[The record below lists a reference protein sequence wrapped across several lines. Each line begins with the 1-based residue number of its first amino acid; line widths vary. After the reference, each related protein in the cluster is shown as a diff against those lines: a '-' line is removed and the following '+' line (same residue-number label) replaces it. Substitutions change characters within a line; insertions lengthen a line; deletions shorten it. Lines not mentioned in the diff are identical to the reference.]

1 MEIPTTALQILM
13 REISEQLE
21 TLAEVTALAEQRQ
34 ALPHYHLKLIRRE
47 ASRALSLIVAAE
59 KLARPRQTFELRQ
72 TPALKDKPQP

>member
-1 MEIPTTALQILM
+1 MIIPNTAMQILM
-13 REISEQLE
+13 REITEQFE
-21 TLAEVTALAEQRQ
+21 ILAEVTALAEQRH

-72 TPALKDKPQP
+72 TPALREEPPT